1 MGADMNNYKIEGVIT
16 ALSQVTQTG
25 DQKTGASTMLPVKD
39 VWDKTDTV
47 QVPYISGNSVRGRL
61 RRLIMNDLCDLVG
74 YTFTNEHVWHAF
86 FGGGQLQAVGP
97 SGVVDV
103 GMRKDITRLIPP
115 VALWGFSLGNQVLE
129 SKLVVF
135 DMDVLCEEMR
145 AYVPDKYKQL
155 CTCSFNQCV
164 SNVMFTR
171 RDDRQNGK
179 VKDED
184 SQAIQMKVEVQVL
197 VTGTKFYHGFI
208 LRRDPS
214 PVEVAC
220 LHRAIM
226 LWRDIPNIGGKSSSG
241 FGRLDLGYEGT
252 IDDKPYLD
260 FIAAKKGDITAY
272 LQGLE
277 TSFAKQ
283 LEKKPAKKK
292 VKAKEGEKDEPE
304 GQVSLESFQE

>member
-1 MGADMNNYKIEGVIT
+1 MNNYKIEGVIT

-39 VWDKTDTV
+39 VWDRTDTV
-47 QVPYISGNSVRGRL
+47 QVPYVSGNSVRGRL
-61 RRLIMNDLCDLVG
+61 RRLIMNDLVDLVG
-74 YTFTNEHVWHAF
+74 YTFQNEHVWHAF

-97 SGVVDV
+97 SGIVDV

-129 SKLVVF
+129 SKLVVY

-145 AYVPDKYKQL
+145 PYIPERYKNL

-171 RDDRQNGK
+171 RDDKQNGR
-179 VKDED
+179 VKDSD
-184 SQAIQMKVEVQVL
+184 DAAIQMKVEVQVL
-197 VTGTKFYHGFI
+197 VTGTRFYHGFI

-220 LHRAIM
+220 LHRAIV

-241 FGRLDLGYEGT
+241 FGRLDLGYDGT

-260 FIAAKKGDITAY
+260 FITANKDAIVAY

-283 LEKKPAKKK
+283 LEKKPTRK
-292 VKAKEGEKDEPE
+292 KAKGKDKDGDEKDEQPDN
-304 GQVSLESFQE
+304 QVSLESFQ

>member
-1 MGADMNNYKIEGVIT
+1 MNNYKLEGVIT

-47 QVPYISGNSVRGRL
+47 QIPYIGGNSIRGRL
-61 RRLIMNDLCDLVG
+61 RRLIMSDLCDLVDF
-74 YTFTNEHVWHAF
+74 TFTNEHVWHAF

-103 GMRKDITRLIPP
+103 GMRKEITRLIPP

-129 SKLVVF
+129 SKLVVY
-135 DMDVLCEEMR
+135 DMDVLCVEMLP
-145 AYVPDKYKQL
+145 YIPDKYKSL
-155 CTCSFNQCV
+155 CTCSFNQCI

-171 RDDRQNGK
+171 RDDKQNGR
-179 VKDED
+179 VKDD
-184 SQAIQMKVEVQVL
+184 DDPAIQMKIEVQVL

-220 LHRAIM
+220 LHRAIE
-226 LWRDIPNIGGKSSSG
+226 LWRDIPNIGGKSAAG
-241 FGRLDLGYEGT
+241 FGRLDLAYEGA
-252 IDDKPYLD
+252 IDSKPYLD
-260 FIAAKKGDITAY
+260 FITVNKDAIMTY

-283 LEKKPAKKK
+283 LEKKPSKKK
-292 VKAKEGEKDEPE
+292 VKAKDDEKDEQPD
-304 GQVSLESFQE
+304 GQLPLESFQG